1 MALPAQG
8 WSLAGTKGFR
18 FKGAGPVTEA
28 LVITDKLKVKAKGAG
43 FDYSLDEM
51 SQGAVA
57 VRLTLAGGGWCA
69 AATAKASGT
78 PPSTAKND
86 LPGRFVGQKNAPAP
100 ASCPPEPGSASG
112 AFLD

>member
-1 MALPAQG
+1 RGGGEGAASRIVPPPASGPQDPRTAGATLTVYNATGATTDRAVMALPAQG

-51 SQGAVA
+51 WQGAAA
-57 VRLTLAGGGWCA
+57 VRRTLAGGG
-69 AATAKASGT
+69 G
-78 PPSTAKND
+78 
-86 LPGRFVGQKNAPAP
+86 
-100 ASCPPEPGSASG
+100 G
-112 AFLD
+112 ARA